1 MGWNKERIVF
11 ALSIL
16 IFVGSCLSAVGS
28 FVGGDE
34 GDVVLSNP
42 REATVG
48 VVGGEIT
55 IDWFPGGEGS
65 IRDPF
70 QAKSEWRTPRPD
82 PLAAPPVAPL
92 SRRIPLPAPVAGARA
107 AWPILENSMP
117 EEVNE

>member
-1 MGWNKERIVF
+1 M
-11 ALSIL
+11 AAS
-16 IFVGSCLSAVGS
+16 S
-28 FVGGDE
+28 FVGGNDN
-34 GDVVLSNP
+34 DVVLSTP

-82 PLAAPPVAPL
+82 PLGPPPVDPL
-92 SRRIPLPAPVAGARA
+92 SRRIPPPAPVAGART
-107 AWPILENSMP
+107 AWPILESTMP
-117 EEVNE
+117 EVNE